1 MKLKGKRLE
10 GPSSE
15 WNDGTLRIS
24 EQPNLNINS
33 ETPRNCS
40 VIYET
45 DSLAARSFF
54 RCGHSYPTHL
64 QLCSRLKGNC
74 LPVRANLQFRS

>member
-1 MKLKGKRLE
+1 MKLKGRRLE
-10 GPSSE
+10 GPTSE

-24 EQPNLNINS
+24 EQLNLNINS
-33 ETPRNCS
+33 ETPRDWS
-40 VIYET
+40 VLYET

-64 QLCSRLKGNC
+64 QLRSQTQGELF
-74 LPVRANLQFRS
+74 ANQGKLAV